1 MTTNDPALA
10 IGDATD
16 ETQNTASVVAVS
28 SCKLPQFWSI
38 QPRLW
43 FVQVEAALQVAR
55 ITNDAS
61 RYNHIVSALDTDSML
76 QLADFL
82 QNPPETDK
90 YAKLKDEILKRFS
103 ESSDRQLHRALTK
116 VQLDD
121 KKPSQLLRQL
131 RILMG
136 DRASEDLLPIKWLA
150 LLPPSTSRC
159 LKLLR
164 DAPLD
169 DLAEVADELM
179 ENQAGHS
186 VMATHHQPAQAAH
199 KGEKF
204 ENSLLTSMAKDVSG
218 LKLAIADLVTCIKE
232 QGITRDR
239 PQAASGRLQQSS
251 SKEKP
256 ASDRKKFC
264 YYHRLYG
271 SRAKKCERPCTFN
284 SSTEN

>member
-1 MTTNDPALA
+1 MTTNDPTVT
-10 IGDATD
+10 ISDAAD
-16 ETQNTASVVAVS
+16 EAQNTASIVAMS

-43 FVQVEAALQVAR
+43 FVQVEAVLQVAR

-61 RYNHIVSALDTDSML
+61 RYNQIVSALDTDAML

-82 QNPPETDK
+82 QNPPETYK
-90 YAKLKDEILKRFS
+90 YAKLQDDILKQFS
-103 ESSDRQLHRALTK
+103 ESSDRQLHRALTE

-136 DRASEDLLPIKWLA
+136 DRVSEDLLRIKWLA
-150 LLPPSTSRC
+150 PLTSRC

-164 DAPLD
+164 DAPPD
-169 DLAEVADELM
+169 ELAEVADELM
-179 ENQAGHS
+179 ETQARHS

-199 KGEKF
+199 RGDKF
-204 ENSLLTSMAKDVSG
+204 ENTLLTSMAKDLSG
-218 LKLAIADLVTCIKE
+218 LKLAIADLVTCIKD

-239 PQAASGRLQQSS
+239 PQPASGRFQQSS
-251 SKEKP
+251 SKEEP
-256 ASDRKKFC
+256 ASDKKKFC

-271 SRAKKCERPCTFN
+271 SRAKKCERSCTFD
-284 SSTEN
+284 SSAEN